1 MTYYRRTYPLAFLL
15 FILLIAGAVSALLLG
30 SADIAV
36 SDVFS
41 ALSGLNDNEMTRFVV
56 IETRLPAML
65 TSILAG
71 SALAIAGLL
80 MQTCFNNPL
89 AGPSIMGISSGA
101 SLGVAL
107 VIMLGGT
114 YVGLWGNLAIVAGA
128 FAGAMIVL
136 AVLLI
141 FSCLVRSAEMLL
153 IIGILVGYLASS
165 IISLLNYFSPE
176 RAVHSFVLWGLGN
189 FNSIDLSDLL
199 GFGALCIIFILL
211 SFPYIRSLNTL
222 LFGNEYARSVG
233 VNVSRVRGGL
243 LLISGALTAVITAR
257 CGPIGFIGLVVPH
270 MARMILASSNHRK
283 VLPFTILIGATIG
296 VWCQVLSVLPSVW
309 SPGNLPINAITPIIG
324 VPVIIYVLLNRRKL
338 LYFN

>member
-1 MTYYRRTYPLAFLL
+1 MTYYRRHHLLAFLL
-15 FILLIAGAVSALLLG
+15 FILLIVGAVSALLLG
-30 SADIAV
+30 SADISV
-36 SDVFS
+36 YDVFS
-41 ALSGLNDNEMTRFVV
+41 TLAGLNDNEMTHFVV
-56 IETRLPAML
+56 IETRLPSML
-65 TSILAG
+65 TSAIAG

-114 YVGLWGNLAIVAGA
+114 YVGLWGNLAIVAGS
-128 FAGAMIVL
+128 FVGAMIVL

-141 FSCLVRSAEMLL
+141 FSYVVRSAEMLL
-153 IIGILVGYLASS
+153 IIGILVGYLTSS
-165 IISLLNYFSPE
+165 IISLLNYFASE

-189 FNSIDLSDLL
+189 FNSVDLSDLF
-199 GFGALCIIFILL
+199 GFAALCIIFILL
-211 SFPYIRSLNTL
+211 SFLYIRSLNTL
-222 LFGNEYARSVG
+222 LFGTEYAKSVG
-233 VNVSRVRGGL
+233 INVSRVRGGL
-243 LLISGALTAVITAR
+243 LLISGALTAIITAR

-270 MARMILASSNHRK
+270 IARMILSSSNHRR
-283 VLPFTILIGATIG
+283 VLPFTVLIGAAIG

-309 SPGNLPINAITPIIG
+309 IPGNLPINAITPIIG